1 MYTLLTISGLVAG
14 ASAQSTAPLEVVN
27 SAITAVN
34 DLGKQV
40 VLGKYKVAMDRMYP
54 QWKER
59 LSSRAGGEAV
69 LAKQFENMTAEM
81 TKQGTSMVSF
91 KSYGFPKVYEVY
103 PGKKVE
109 TVDGKQVE
117 TLINTKWLLLI
128 PTETRYRLM
137 KDREQL
143 VIESKGF
150 QVAVADK
157 DKLVWSFIDGSGL
170 TVQDLRSMFISLPK
184 DMELPEI
191 KRRSVPSE
199 ELNK

>member
-143 VIESKGF
+143 VIESKGV

>member
-1 MYTLLTISGLVAG
+1 MNTLLTISGLVAG

-81 TKQGTSMVSF
+81 TKQGTSLVSF

-191 KRRSVPSE
+191 KRQSVPSE

>member
-1 MYTLLTISGLVAG
+1 MYTLLTLSGLVAG

-40 VLGKYKVAMDRMYP
+40 VLGQYKVAMDRMYP

-191 KRRSVPSE
+191 KRRSVPTE